1 MKSYCVFI
9 DNELMDEEVYESIEE
24 ARNSVNRALDEDASI
39 ADSDI
44 TICEI
49 KVVERAEGFKGFNW
63 VKCKE

>member
-1 MKSYCVFI
+1 MKRYCVLF
-9 DNELMDEEVYESIEE
+9 DGELNSEEFFDSLDE
-24 ARNSVNRALDEDASI
+24 ARNYVNSALDDDASI

-44 TICEI
+44 TLCEI